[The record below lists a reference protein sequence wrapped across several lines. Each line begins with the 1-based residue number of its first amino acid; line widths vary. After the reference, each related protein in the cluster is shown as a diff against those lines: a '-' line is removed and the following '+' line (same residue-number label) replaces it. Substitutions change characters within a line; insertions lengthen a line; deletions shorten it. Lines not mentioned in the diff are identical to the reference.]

1 MISRRWRWVELRRIA
16 LWSRGR
22 ASRTRWR
29 LKLRITAV
37 APIVVRLRAA
47 GWWWEG
53 GATALTALPQT
64 LRELVEALDVGTCD
78 AIAERARREI
88 AACDAKLRR
97 AADG

>member
-1 MISRRWRWVELRRIA
+1 
-16 LWSRGR
+16 
-22 ASRTRWR
+22 

-64 LRELVEALDVGTCD
+64 LRELVEALDVGACD